1 MNTGIITEAAQQM
14 AALPYDMQEQ
24 VLNFIKELKLS
35 AGSGVTGKRLLKYA
49 GLIPQDDLRV
59 ISDAIKTDCGRID
72 INEW

>member
-14 AALPYDMQEQ
+14 ATLPYDMQEQ

-35 AGSGVTGKRLLKYA
+35 GSGVTGKSLLKYA
-49 GLIPQDDLRV
+49 GLIPQDDLRI
-59 ISDAIKTDCGRID
+59 ISDAVKTDCGRID